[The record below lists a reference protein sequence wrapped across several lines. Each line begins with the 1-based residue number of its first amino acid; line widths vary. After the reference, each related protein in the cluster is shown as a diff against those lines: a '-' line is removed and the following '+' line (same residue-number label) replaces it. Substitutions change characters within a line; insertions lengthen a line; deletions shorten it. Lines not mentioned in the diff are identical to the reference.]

1 MAASERGSLRRFG
14 VSQSGRKAARSAGA
28 CSPASWPPLWRP
40 SASRST
46 GWRGRPP
53 GSPGPPSWPVPPTRG
68 WWPSSPRARR
78 APRCRAAAGA
88 ARRGAAGPA
97 RAASADRRAVR
108 AVGGPRLGVPLPAR
122 AHCAGVH
129 GRRPAGGVRGAR
141 RSPGR
146 GACPGRAGAAL
157 STPVPSGDLDAIAA
171 LPDRL
176 RETDACGCTD
186 AVAWAADAAAQ
197 RLARADL
204 DACRRQYLHR
214 DPNDG
219 NDAPIDPNGQAFP
232 VIVFSH
238 GSTNR
243 LRPHA
248 GADRRAGSVVAAPYH
263 INNTQDDARSISKRA
278 PSSRA
283 ATIGLRRVPG
293 PASRSA

>member
-1 MAASERGSLRRFG
+1 M
-14 VSQSGRKAARSAGA
+14 
-28 CSPASWPPLWRP
+28 
-40 SASRST
+40 
-46 GWRGRPP
+46 
-53 GSPGPPSWPVPPTRG
+53 
-68 WWPSSPRARR
+68 
-78 APRCRAAAGA
+78 
-88 ARRGAAGPA
+88 
-97 RAASADRRAVR
+97 
-108 AVGGPRLGVPLPAR
+108 
-122 AHCAGVH
+122 H

-176 RETDACGCTD
+176 RETDARGCTD

-248 GADRRAGSVVAAPYH
+248 GADRRAGFVVAAPYH
-263 INNTQDDARSISKRA
+263 VNNAQDDARIDFINQQAGTQFACSDHRPPPCSRSSVPFSMSDRVSDISRIPDA
-278 PSSRA
+278 LP
-283 ATIGLRRVPG
+283 GWLGDRVD
-293 PASRSA
+293 ASRVRVLGRSGGTVTALTAAGGSVSWRDVPNCVKPMPGGQDPRC